1 MHSSSDAACK
11 CTSLQPSE
19 RANQFS
25 FPPTQ
30 RFGLLAP
37 TAIPSAYPLSAG
49 SNTNRSPNQRV
60 NLQRAFENLLAS
72 LTIALPKKTPA

>member
-30 RFGLLAP
+30 RFGLLD
-37 TAIPSAYPLSAG
+37 S
-49 SNTNRSPNQRV
+49 TNAHDADTNSGRSEDQRE
-60 NLQRAFENLLAS
+60 NLQESFKNLLDE
-72 LTIALPKKTPA
+72 LKLPQSTKEAA

>member
-1 MHSSSDAACK
+1 MHSSSDTACK

-30 RFGLLAP
+30 RFGLLDSTNAHD
-37 TAIPSAYPLSAG
+37 ADAN
-49 SNTNRSPNQRV
+49 SNRLDDQRE
-60 NLQRAFENLLAS
+60 NLQESFRNLLDE
-72 LTIALPKKTPA
+72 LKTPHSEKKAA